1 MILKYYD
8 NSNIDNKDV
17 KFILKDDGLHYDNS
31 LISWNDI
38 IKVLKIDDDII
49 VQTKT
54 NTLYFEKKSFES
66 YDDKQ
71 EFLNLMKKQ
80 GKL

>member
-38 IKVLKIDDDII
+38 IKVLKIDDD
-49 VQTKT
+49 
-54 NTLYFEKKSFES
+54 
-66 YDDKQ
+66 KQ